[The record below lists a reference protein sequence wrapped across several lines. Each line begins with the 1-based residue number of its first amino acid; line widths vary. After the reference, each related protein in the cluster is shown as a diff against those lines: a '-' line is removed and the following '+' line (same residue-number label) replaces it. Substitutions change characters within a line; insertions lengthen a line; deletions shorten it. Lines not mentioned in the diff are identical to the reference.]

1 MSFFKNLK
9 SKLLGS
15 IKEDLN
21 SALGG
26 KRISF
31 NSKIEGAL
39 DDLIAMKTGINIS
52 NVPSKISEEALMAQ
66 ESRAAAEKNTKLQ
79 ARLRGRNEPNER
91 EILKFPTDDHRFIDN
106 WIIFRTVEKQH
117 KGVVPSSPDRAKD
130 HKGNVFQDKF
140 FGKGNYGVNSS
151 ETGEAQNSTTKE
163 YTIALYF
170 PTGIKDAVNVEYEQK
185 EIGLQDILMD
195 DLLSGEFG
203 ELFNSL
209 QPAMK
214 ESFMKAKQ
222 AMVSFQAFQDLSLIH
237 I

>member
-66 ESRAAAEKNTKLQ
+66 ESRAAAEKNTK
-79 ARLRGRNEPNER
+79 
-91 EILKFPTDDHRFIDN
+91 
-106 WIIFRTVEKQH
+106 
-117 KGVVPSSPDRAKD
+117 
-130 HKGNVFQDKF
+130 
-140 FGKGNYGVNSS
+140 
-151 ETGEAQNSTTKE
+151 
-163 YTIALYF
+163 
-170 PTGIKDAVNVEYEQK
+170 
-185 EIGLQDILMD
+185 
-195 DLLSGEFG
+195 
-203 ELFNSL
+203 
-209 QPAMK
+209 
-214 ESFMKAKQ
+214 
-222 AMVSFQAFQDLSLIH
+222 
-237 I
+237 